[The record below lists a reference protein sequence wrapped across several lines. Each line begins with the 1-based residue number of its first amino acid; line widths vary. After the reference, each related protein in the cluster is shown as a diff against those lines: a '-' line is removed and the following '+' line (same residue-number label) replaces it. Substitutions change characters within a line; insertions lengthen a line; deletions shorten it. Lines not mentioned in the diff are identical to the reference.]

1 MLLKY
6 IYSFL
11 SRKIFVENYDAQLK
25 ILEKKQQQKIKFS
38 EYFF

>member
-6 IYSFL
+6 NYSFL

>member
-1 MLLKY
+1 MLLNY